1 MKAQATRARSTSHQG
16 ANSETIMA
24 ASHIGGNR
32 FPGGTGRLS
41 ALIVNKVVTKNQVKK
56 KAAVTDWMPA

>member
-1 MKAQATRARSTSHQG
+1 
-16 ANSETIMA
+16 MA

-41 ALIVNKVVTKNQVKK
+41 ALIVNNVVTKNHMKK